1 MSKLAF
7 ADTNADPTLPAGA
20 SEESGEDV
28 ISFADRA
35 YKIIEAR
42 IVQLKY
48 PPGFALSEHQ
58 LSQELGI
65 SRTPVREAFRRL
77 AVDQLIEILPRKGA
91 FVTEVEVKAY
101 LHLLDLR
108 RQLEIFMAV
117 RAAKRSTP
125 QQRETMAQL
134 AADLRAG
141 MMEPEQAVFVYAD
154 RAYKDL
160 IVEASRNPFVG
171 NIIAPMHA
179 LSRRFWYYYR
189 HQWLPDEAQVAI
201 NHHLA
206 VMDAVAAGDEAMAAA
221 AIEQLFIYLE
231 SFAHRIL
238 QKEHTI

>member
-1 MSKLAF
+1 MSRHAEIDKY
-7 ADTNADPTLPAGA
+7 ADFPAAGESA
-20 SEESGEDV
+20 HEGEEDT

-35 YKIIEAR
+35 YNIIEAR

-58 LSQELGI
+58 LSQDLGI

-77 AVDQLIEILPRKGA
+77 AVDQLIVILPRKGA
-91 FVTEVEVKAY
+91 FVTEVEVKQY

-108 RQLEIFMAV
+108 QQLEIFMAV

-125 QQRETMAQL
+125 EQREMMARL
-134 AADLRAG
+134 AAELRAG

-189 HQWLPDEAQVAI
+189 HQWAGDEAQVAI
-201 NHHLA
+201 GHHLA
-206 VMDAVAAGDEAMAAA
+206 VMDAVAAGNEDAARA
-221 AIEQLFIYLE
+221 AVQQLFVYLE
-231 SFAHRIL
+231 AFAHRIL
-238 QKEHTI
+238 HNEHII

>member
-1 MSKLAF
+1 MRKLAVTD
-7 ADTNADPTLPAGA
+7 ANADLTAAAGA
-20 SEESGEDV
+20 EDAGEDV
-28 ISFADRA
+28 ISYADRA
-35 YKIIEAR
+35 YKVIEAR

-58 LSQELGI
+58 LAQELGI

-91 FVTEVEVKAY
+91 FVTEVEVKQY

-108 RQLEIFMAV
+108 QQLELFMAV
-117 RAAKRSTP
+117 RAARRGTP
-125 QQRETMAQL
+125 RQRETMAQL
-134 AADLRAG
+134 AAELRAG

-189 HQWLPDEAQVAI
+189 HQWHADEAQVAI

-206 VMDAVAAGDEAMAAA
+206 VMDAVAAGDEATAAA
-221 AIEQLFIYLE
+221 AVGQLFVYLE
-231 SFAHRIL
+231 GFAHRIL
-238 QKEHTI
+238 HNEHII